1 MSQVGEREDPYRAF
15 NFRIEIDRAPVAG
28 FRECTGLSATIE
40 LFEYRNGD
48 DLELSPRKLTGL
60 RKFGNIT
67 LRRGFTTER
76 SLWEW
81 YRNLLNGVTDRR
93 NGAIVLVD
101 EARED
106 VLRWNFSN
114 GWISR
119 WAGPAFNA
127 TSNDVAIEEVELT
140 VERVELE

>member
-1 MSQVGEREDPYRAF
+1 MSAVGQRNDPYRGF
-15 NFRIEIDRAPVAG
+15 NFRIEIERTSVAG
-28 FRECTGLSATIE
+28 FRECTGLNATVD
-40 LFEYRNGD
+40 LQEYREGND
-48 DLELSPRKLTGL
+48 VALHPRKLTGL

-67 LRRGFTTER
+67 LRRGITKER

-93 NGAIVLVD
+93 NGAIVLMD

-106 VLRWNFSN
+106 VLRWNFTN
-114 GWISR
+114 AWIAR

-127 TSNDVAIEEVELT
+127 TTNDVAIEELELT